1 MRIIGG
7 LAAGRIIN
15 VPKGYDVRP
24 TPDLVRQAIFNSL
37 GARVAGARVLDLFS
51 GSGALGL
58 ECLSRGAASVLSIEK
73 ANRHAS
79 MIRQNVED
87 AGLPLENYQ
96 LRLQDV
102 FLALGQLTEA
112 QAKFDLILADPPFG
126 EKNVGRRSTSMSQRL
141 LDNDNLPK
149 LITSDGLFVLGHT
162 KRDTLEIPENWA
174 EIKVMKHGDSMMNF
188 LQRRNL
194 GVDA

>member
-7 LAAGRIIN
+7 MAAGRIIN

-24 TPDLVRQAIFNSL
+24 TPDKVRQAVFNSL
-37 GARVAGARVLDLFS
+37 GDRVSGARILDLFS

-73 ANRHAS
+73 ANRHAT
-79 MIRQNVED
+79 MIRQNAQD

-96 LRLQDV
+96 LRVQDV
-102 FLALGQLTEA
+102 FLALGQLAETHS
-112 QAKFDLILADPPFG
+112 QFDLILADPPFG

-141 LDNDNLPK
+141 LDDDKLPK
-149 LITSDGLFVLGHT
+149 LITTEGLFVLGHT
-162 KRDTLEIPENWA
+162 KRDTLEIPQTWE
-174 EIKVMKHGDSMMNF
+174 ELKVMKHGDSIMNF
-188 LQRRNL
+188 LRRRDL
-194 GVDA
+194 SV